1 MISNNLNNTQNKFNS
16 FSKLNENM
24 YLDLINEF
32 ETYLLAENKKLAMID
47 YLKNNCDINFSNDVV
62 NVLENFNYVISQA
75 IQAIRTLLSKNENLE
90 GKKLNNEYNNYYNK
104 SYYNNNISN
113 SGYNFK
119 NNFNC
124 NYNYNYNNN
133 SNNCSMNFNNL
144 NFNDSN
150 SNNYN
155 YNNNL
160 ENKPNP
166 LKYDYNIGIENNNH
180 EPLKKPLREQLKN
193 LSKEN
198 STNNFN
204 INNSTNNSNTIINNL
219 NNYSN
224 DGKNSLRMV
233 INNQIPNLNNS
244 NNNILDNYSVN
255 NSLNN
260 QNLSFYNSNK
270 KMYESNSNN
279 NVKEII
285 KKREIDIIKV
295 TNQIL
300 KLINIA
306 NKKKNYLVE
315 KYVNPSSL
323 NYNNDYKEFLDRIIN
338 YKYDIITLNNIL
350 KDLNDYRLNSPQKF
364 NSYKKKFNPKGKI
377 KNQITGEETITE
389 ANEAFKKKLRKYS
402 YPSTKKPPF
411 INATNP
417 YGHLFS

>member
-1 MISNNLNNTQNKFNS
+1 MIANNLYNTQNKFNN

-90 GKKLNNEYNNYYNK
+90 GKKLNNEYNSYYNK
-104 SYYNNNISN
+104 SYYNNSN

-124 NYNYNYNNN
+124 NYNYNNN

-144 NFNDSN
+144 NLNNYN

-160 ENKPNP
+160 ENKRNP
-166 LKYDYNIGIENNNH
+166 LKYDYNIGIENSNH

-204 INNSTNNSNTIINNL
+204 INNSTNNSNTII
-219 NNYSN
+219 
-224 DGKNSLRMV
+224 
-233 INNQIPNLNNS
+233 
-244 NNNILDNYSVN
+244 
-255 NSLNN
+255 
-260 QNLSFYNSNK
+260 
-270 KMYESNSNN
+270 
-279 NVKEII
+279 II
-285 KKREIDIIKV
+285 II
-295 TNQIL
+295 
-300 KLINIA
+300 
-306 NKKKNYLVE
+306 
-315 KYVNPSSL
+315 
-323 NYNNDYKEFLDRIIN
+323 
-338 YKYDIITLNNIL
+338 
-350 KDLNDYRLNSPQKF
+350 
-364 NSYKKKFNPKGKI
+364 
-377 KNQITGEETITE
+377 
-389 ANEAFKKKLRKYS
+389 
-402 YPSTKKPPF
+402 
-411 INATNP
+411 
-417 YGHLFS
+417 